1 MTRTTSWRLPRAK
14 SQRKYGNRKPTYDGI
29 KFDSAAEMNR
39 YLVLKDMLKA
49 GEIAD
54 LQLQV
59 PYELQPSFKYNGKTI
74 RALKY
79 IADFVYK
86 DKAGVTHIEDVKGMR
101 TKEYE
106 IKRKLMLYKGYEIEE
121 IDGKGRRLNWL

>member
-1 MTRTTSWRLPRAK
+1 MTRTTSWRLPRSK

-49 GEIAD
+49 GEITD

-59 PYELQPSFKYNGKTI
+59 PYELQPSFKYEGKTV
-74 RALKY
+74 RAIKY
-79 IADFVYK
+79 VADFVYK
-86 DKAGVTHIEDVKGMR
+86 DASGKVHIEDVKGMA
-101 TKEYE
+101 TKEYL

-121 IDGKGRRLNWL
+121 YDGYGRRQEWL

>member
-1 MTRTTSWRLPRAK
+1 MTRTNYWRLPKAK
-14 SQRKYGNRKPTYDGI
+14 SQRKYGNKKPTVDGL
-29 KFDSAAEMNR
+29 KFDSQAEARR
-39 YLVLKDMLKA
+39 YNELKLLLAA
-49 GEIAD
+49 GEITE

-59 PYELQPSFKYNGKTI
+59 PYELQPSFKYKGKTI

-79 IADFVYK
+79 VADFVYK

-106 IKRKLMLYKGYEIEE
+106 IKRKLMLYRGYEIEE
-121 IDGKGRRLNWL
+121 IDGKGRRINWL